1 MSDKKQAAKAKTDT
15 AETALETPEAEA
27 PKPGLPLFYKSP
39 AILDAERHK
48 EKSLKKNFGPGFA
61 KDANAVPLNMIEM
74 PQAAP
79 YYPIVFTG
87 GETATPVAILGLR
100 DHENLFVDDKGDWLR
115 DTYIPA
121 YIRRYPFILVQSEDG
136 DRFTLCIDETDDI
149 VLDDKSQPF
158 FDEDGQPSNL
168 TKNAIEFCKSYQTA
182 AGQTEEFSKAVH
194 EAGILADR
202 RADANLADEQRV
214 SLSGFRVIDEE
225 KFAQLD
231 DKTFMEWRKKGWLPF
246 IYAHLLSNV
255 NWQRLR
261 NLLNERLQ
269 AEGGGTKA
277 AESKSA
283 SKGGKKKKK

>member
-1 MSDKKQAAKAKTDT
+1 MSDKKQAAKAKTEN
-15 AETALETPEAEA
+15 APETPEAEA
-27 PKPGLPLFYKSP
+27 PAPGLPLFYKSP

-48 EKSLKKNFGPGFA
+48 DKSLKKNFGPGFA
-61 KDANAVPLNMIEM
+61 KEANAVPLNMIEM

-79 YYPIVFTG
+79 FYPIVFTG

-100 DHENLFVDDKGDWLR
+100 DHENLFINTRDEWLQ
-115 DTYIPA
+115 DSYIPA

-136 DRFTLCIDETDDI
+136 ERFTLCIDEVDDI

-158 FDEDGQPSNL
+158 FEDGQPSNL

-182 AGQTEEFSKAVH
+182 ATQTEEFSKAVH
-194 EAGILADR
+194 DAGILADR

-231 DKTFMEWRKKGWLPF
+231 DKTFLEWRKKGWLPF

-261 NLLNERLQ
+261 NLLNERMS
-269 AEGGGTKA
+269 ADTGGSKKPA
-277 AESKSA
+277 AKSTA
-283 SKGGKKKKK
+283 KKKKK

>member
-1 MSDKKQAAKAKTDT
+1 MSDKKQAAKATTDT
-15 AETALETPEAEA
+15 EETAPETEA
-27 PKPGLPLFYKSP
+27 PRAGLPLFYKSP

-48 EKSLKKNFGPGFA
+48 EKSLRKNFGPGFA
-61 KDANAVPLNMIEM
+61 KEANAVPLNMIEM

-79 YYPIVFTG
+79 FYPIVFTG

-100 DHENLFVDDKGDWLR
+100 DHENLFINDKEEWLR

-136 DRFTLCIDETDDI
+136 ERFTLCIDEVDDI

-158 FDEDGQPSNL
+158 FEDGQPSGL

-182 AGQTEEFSKAVH
+182 ATQTEEFSKAVH
-194 EAGILADR
+194 AAGILADR

-231 DKTFMEWRKKGWLPF
+231 DKTILEWRKKGWLPF

-261 NLLNERLQ
+261 NLLNERMI
-269 AEGGGTKA
+269 AGGGA
-277 AESKSA
+277 SDSKS
-283 SKGGKKKKK
+283 SDKSSGGRKKKK

>member
-1 MSDKKQAAKAKTDT
+1 MSDKKQAAKAKT
-15 AETALETPEAEA
+15 ETEEKAPEAEA

-48 EKSLKKNFGPGFA
+48 DKSLKKNFGPGFA
-61 KDANAVPLNMIEM
+61 GDANAVPLNMIEM

-79 YYPIVFTG
+79 FYPIVFTG

-100 DHENLFVDDKGDWLR
+100 DNENLFVTDKKDWLQE
-115 DTYIPA
+115 TYIPA

-136 DRFTLCIDETDDI
+136 ERFTLCIDETDDI
-149 VLDDKSQPF
+149 VLDDKSQLF
-158 FDEDGQPSNL
+158 FEDGQPSNL

-182 AGQTEEFSKAVH
+182 ATQTEEFSKAIH

-225 KFAQLD
+225 KLAQLD
-231 DKTFMEWRKKGWLPF
+231 DKVFLEWRKKGWLPF

-261 NLLNERLQ
+261 NLLNERMQ
-269 AEGGGTKA
+269 ADGG
-277 AESKSA
+277 SKSGA
-283 SKGGKKKKK
+283 KSTGGRKKKK